1 MDEFDSSKN
10 SLKVELNTVKKGS
23 TVGDSGKDFF
33 FLDSGKDRDGNKCQN
48 RRQDNLVKVDCQS
61 SKINGVK
68 KEQK

>member
-1 MDEFDSSKN
+1 MEN
-10 SLKVELNTVKKGS
+10 I
-23 TVGDSGKDFF
+23 F